1 MPARSL
7 GGIVKKQTWLRL
19 LAVLFAFGLIAAAC
33 GDDDDG
39 GGGVAVEGALTDVC
53 PSPLVIQTDWW
64 PEAEHGAM
72 YEMIGDDYVV
82 DVEGKSVSGSMVIA
96 GVNTGIQIEV
106 RAGGPAI
113 GFSAPRVQMYT
124 DNSITLGYTS
134 NDGQILATNDAPTL
148 AVMAPL
154 EQNPQMVMW
163 DPATYPDVETIADL
177 GAAGITINVFG
188 GGTFPAVFAAQG
200 IFTED
205 QLDASY
211 DGTPARF
218 IAENGGIAQQGFAS
232 SEPYNYENVYEEW
245 GGKELKF
252 ELVHDAGFPIYS
264 QPLGIK
270 SADLDELRPCLQ
282 QFVPIAQ
289 QATIDYA
296 NSPDR
301 ANAIIVDTVAQF
313 DAGWVYG
320 NEVAEF
326 SVDAMSELGLVGNGP
341 DDIVGNFDIDR
352 VQSIIDAMAGAGM
365 DVPDGLSASDIVT
378 NEFIDESIGF

>member
-1 MPARSL
+1 M
-7 GGIVKKQTWLRL
+7 KKQTWLRL

-33 GDDDDG
+33 GDDDDSSDA
-39 GGGVAVEGALTDVC
+39 VAVEGALTGVC
-53 PSPLVIQTDWW
+53 PDPLVIQTDWW

-72 YEMIGDDYVV
+72 YELIGDDYVV
-82 DVEGKSVSGSMVIA
+82 DVEGKGVSGSMVSG
-96 GVNTGIQIEV
+96 GVNTGVQIEV

-124 DNSITLGYTS
+124 DNSITIGYTS

-163 DPATYPDVETIADL
+163 DPATYPDVETMEDI
-177 GAAGITINVFG
+177 GEAGITVNVFG
-188 GGTFPAVFAAQG
+188 GGTFPDVFVAQG
-200 IFTED
+200 IWSAD

-218 IAENGGIAQQGFAS
+218 IAENGAIAQQGFAS

-245 GGKELKF
+245 GNKDLAF
-252 ELVHDAGFPIYS
+252 QLVHDAGFEIYS

-270 SADLDELRPCLQ
+270 SGDLEELRPCLEK
-282 QFVPIAQ
+282 FVPIAQ
-289 QATIDYA
+289 QATVDFA
-296 NSPDR
+296 GSPAR
-301 ANAIIVDTVAQF
+301 ANAIIVDVVAQF

-320 NEVAEF
+320 DAVAAF
-326 SVDAMSELGLVGNGP
+326 GANAMTELGLNGNGP

-352 VQSIIDAMAGAGM
+352 VQGVIDAMSGAGM